1 MKCTHCGTE
10 IADDC
15 TFCPECGTGVT
26 TLTQDEVAKE
36 KEAETVVDTQEP
48 VAEPSVAQ
56 TTSEAQ
62 TPAQTQ
68 APAQTYIPVA
78 QKEITEDTL
87 PAKFKPMGAWSYF
100 GHSILFSI
108 PVVGLILLIIFATGG
123 TRNIN
128 KRNYARSYF
137 CGLAIFAVIVIAIIA
152 LALIFGITS
161 GASASI
167 DSIVNSAF

>member
-1 MKCTHCGTE
+1 MKCTNCGTE
-10 IADDC
+10 IANEC
-15 TFCPECGTGVT
+15 TFCPECGTAVT
-26 TLTQDEVAKE
+26 Q
-36 KEAETVVDTQEP
+36 AETAQEVVNQN
-48 VAEPSVAQ
+48 VNAENA
-56 TTSEAQ
+56 EAQ
-62 TPAQTQ
+62 ESAQAPAQTQAPAQNQ

-137 CGLAIFAVIVIAIIA
+137 CGLAIFAVIALVIIA
-152 LALIFGITS
+152 LALIFGLTS